1 MKKTNFLIIGMI
13 LFGIAIILYGGYII
27 YGKIKPSNDDKKKEE
42 TILTLNEELKNS
54 TLFSLKR
61 VHNNLSLVALNTNG
75 EETLIYDFND
85 YGRIV
90 ESVKYFYDSTKCKMY
105 LSIQS
110 NDDKGN
116 IKFNIAVIDLT
127 TNDYKLKNIKQII
140 IDGTDFDMMEAYS
153 IVKLGNNIYLANSEL
168 YKMDIEEKEIEKM
181 DISSEGRKIK
191 LLGYND
197 NTLIYNIGEEIYK
210 LDVSNNKNEKI
221 IDKGLLGYI
230 YNNMIIYV
238 DNTNGRYISKSYNL
252 DNSEVKQISEYIRH
266 GSTEFDYTIPYKDSY
281 VSLILDTF
289 YYGDNKSIQLTC
301 ENVNI
306 DGCEIVS
313 VEKYAVYND
322 YLNVTGFTSD
332 SNAKFQAFALNIDL
346 NTQEI
351 KSLKK
356 LDKIYEYL
364 YVTYIK

>member
-1 MKKTNFLIIGMI
+1 MKKTNLLIIGMI
-13 LFGIAIILYGGYII
+13 LFGIATILYGGYIV
-27 YGKIKPSNDDKKKEE
+27 YGKIKSSDDGKKKEE
-42 TILTLNEELKNS
+42 TILLLNKELKNT

-61 VHNNLSLVALNTNG
+61 VQNNLSLVALNTKG
-75 EETLIYDFND
+75 EETLIYDFAD
-85 YGRIV
+85 YDRIV
-90 ESVKYFYDSTKCKMY
+90 ESVKYFYDSIKCKMY
-105 LSIQS
+105 LSIKS

-127 TNDYKLKNIKQII
+127 TNNYKLKNIKQII
-140 IDGTDFDMMEAYS
+140 IDRTDFDMMEADS
-153 IVKLGNNIYLANSEL
+153 IVKLGNDIYLANSNL

-181 DISSEGRKIK
+181 DISSESRQIK

-197 NTLIYNIGEEIYK
+197 NILIYNIGEEIYK
-210 LDVSNNKNEKI
+210 LDVSNNNNEKI

-238 DNTNGRYISKSYNL
+238 DNTNGGYISKSYNL
-252 DNSEVKQISEYIRH
+252 DNNELKQISEDTKH
-266 GSTEFDYTIPYKDSY
+266 ASTEFDYTIPYKDSY

-301 ENVNI
+301 DNVNI

-313 VEKYAVYND
+313 VEKYAVYKD

-332 SNAKFQAFALNIDL
+332 SDAKFQAFALNIDL

-356 LDKIYEYL
+356 LDNIYEYS

>member
-61 VHNNLSLVALNTNG
+61 VQNNLSLVALNTNG

-105 LSIQS
+105 LSIKS
-110 NDDKGN
+110 NDDKDN
-116 IKFNIAVIDLT
+116 IKFNIAEIDLT
-127 TNDYKLKNIKQII
+127 TNNYKLKNIKQII
-140 IDGTDFDMMEAYS
+140 FDRADFDKMDSFS

-181 DISSEGRKIK
+181 DISSEERRIK

-197 NTLIYNIGEEIYK
+197 NTLIYNIDDEIYK
-210 LDVSNNKNEKI
+210 LDVSNNNNEKI
-221 IDKGLLGYI
+221 IDKGILGYI

-252 DNSEVKQISEYIRH
+252 DNNEVKQISEDIGH
-266 GSTEFDYTIPYKDSY
+266 ALTDFDFTVPYKDSY
-281 VSLILDTF
+281 VTLIFDTF

-306 DGCEIVS
+306 DGCGIVS
-313 VEKYAVYND
+313 VGKYAVCND
-322 YLNVTGFTSD
+322 NLNVTGFTSD
-332 SNAKFQAFALNIDL
+332 SNLKFQAFALNIDL

-356 LDKIYEYL
+356 LDDIYEYL